1 MKVANESRPQ
11 KNYTCTSAI
20 TTPEDKT
27 LFLVKLITYVPR
39 RNGSFIFRI
48 KILITV
54 VTYQTVKLTTIP

>member
-27 LFLVKLITYVPR
+27 LFLVKLITCTYVPR

-48 KILITV
+48 K
-54 VTYQTVKLTTIP
+54 Y

>member
-27 LFLVKLITYVPR
+27 LFLVKLITCTRKKWKFYFQ
-39 RNGSFIFRI
+39 N

-54 VTYQTVKLTTIP
+54 VIYQTVKPTTIP